1 MAISLKRYDRQVG
14 VSEKTGTQAI
24 SGGVANAL
32 IQDAGT
38 QDQLISDAVGILG
51 DAANTFFEHK
61 AKGEV
66 AKYEAY
72 KEEWASQLELKKQE
86 GLLNGGLKAT
96 ELYDKVVLPEQRS
109 FEKWVSDQEFSS
121 LARKQIDIDVP
132 NFSKKINAAERLG
145 LIQYQI
151 EENNFNL
158 TNEIGTIQ
166 NKLWSLES
174 QIYNVPED
182 QQDPNIVEQI
192 NNLKQRQNIVI
203 EDLKRTTKAGVA
215 EEALSKALYNK
226 GLFIAEELE
235 SQYIN
240 GIISPIDYVNELT
253 KAKSMLIA
261 EGEGKSPKLL
271 SQHQGK
277 LLTIFD
283 SSVNTAKRKVVKDRN
298 DVIKRTSTLIERGQA
313 STEALNILLEG
324 QDEKVVGIIND
335 AIRGRIQEQAVVAPE
350 ISDAWNVIKGFV
362 DGEGIGWEEALI
374 AARDVKSEASRELLI
389 WMIADAA
396 EEMADENPDGSYN
409 TVMLG
414 ENNTI
419 SLNGTSARFVR
430 TIAKF
435 LKDFRSAGLD
445 QESGYSEYKFFV
457 DNIKAYRVWKSNPQG
472 LSFDDWVNEQFE
484 PEALAV
490 ITATARQYGYRDL
503 VTDIESPLMEVQ
515 QNDELRLIDN
525 LSKIDSNNL
534 LSEEDQNEFEID
546 IIPLE
551 EMELN

>member
-1 MAISLKRYDRQVG
+1 
-14 VSEKTGTQAI
+14 
-24 SGGVANAL
+24 
-32 IQDAGT
+32 
-38 QDQLISDAVGILG
+38 
-51 DAANTFFEHK
+51 
-61 AKGEV
+61 
-66 AKYEAY
+66 
-72 KEEWASQLELKKQE
+72 
-86 GLLNGGLKAT
+86 
-96 ELYDKVVLPEQRS
+96 
-109 FEKWVSDQEFSS
+109 
-121 LARKQIDIDVP
+121 
-132 NFSKKINAAERLG
+132 
-145 LIQYQI
+145 
-151 EENNFNL
+151 
-158 TNEIGTIQ
+158 
-166 NKLWSLES
+166 
-174 QIYNVPED
+174 
-182 QQDPNIVEQI
+182 
-192 NNLKQRQNIVI
+192 
-203 EDLKRTTKAGVA
+203 
-215 EEALSKALYNK
+215 LYNK

-240 GIISPIDYVNELT
+240 GIISPIDYVNELS

-261 EGEGKSPKLL
+261 EGEGESPKLL

-414 ENNTI
+414 ESNTI

-445 QESGYSEYKFFV
+445 QEGGYSEYEFFV
-457 DNIKAYRVWKSNPQG
+457 NNIDAYRVWKANPQG

-490 ITATARQYGYRDL
+490 ITATSRQYGYYDL

-515 QNDELRLIDN
+515 QDDELRLIDN
-525 LSKIDSNNL
+525 LSKIDPNNL

-546 IIPLE
+546 IVPLRT
-551 EMELN
+551 N